1 MSDVQP
7 GTADTAAATAEQA
20 DAAANTAANATA
32 AEQQE
37 VQASQEQAT
46 GNNDQ
51 QQQGAQGLDALPE
64 WAQKEIHDLRKESGS
79 YRTKAK
85 EHEQTAQQ
93 LAEQKDAERQEL
105 VQQIAK
111 TLGLVEDQA
120 DDPEALVKAATER
133 EQAAAAERDKM
144 REQLVNYRRKD
155 AVNSVVGKLD
165 GKVDTALL
173 NAVLAQDDTFTSLD
187 VDADDY
193 GSQVEAIVTS
203 KIEAHPSIVQATTP
217 TASGV
222 DTSTTNTGT
231 APKLS
236 QDDLAKLYAE
246 GKYDEI
252 NKAAAEGRL
261 A

>member
-7 GTADTAAATAEQA
+7 GTTAAATN
-20 DAAANTAANATA
+20 DGG
-32 AEQQE
+32 QE
-37 VQASQEQAT
+37 TNPDTTVTEPQVQAGQEPTT

-51 QQQGAQGLDALPE
+51 QPNTDPEPQGLDALPE
-64 WAQKEIHDLRKESGS
+64 WAQKEIRDLRKESGS

-85 EHEQTAQQ
+85 EHEQTAAE
-93 LAEQKDAERQEL
+93 LAAAKDAERQEL

-133 EQAAAAERDKM
+133 EQQAAAERDKM

-155 AVNSVVGKLD
+155 TINTVVGKLD

-173 NAVLAQDDTFTSLD
+173 NAVLAQDTDFTNLD

-217 TASGV
+217 HTSGV

-231 APKLS
+231 PGKLTRADYD
-236 QDDLAKLYAE
+236 QMMANREYDKLNKLFAE
-246 GKYDEI
+246 KKF
-252 NKAAAEGRL
+252 NFQ
-261 A
+261 

>member
-20 DAAANTAANATA
+20 DAAANAAANATA

-51 QQQGAQGLDALPE
+51 QQGAQGLDALPE
-64 WAQKEIHDLRKESGS
+64 WAQKEIRDLRKESGS

-85 EHEQTAQQ
+85 EQEQTAQQ

-133 EQAAAAERDKM
+133 EQQAAAERDKM

-155 AVNSVVGKLD
+155 AVNNVVGKLD

-173 NAVLAQDDTFTSLD
+173 NAVLAQDPEFTALD
-187 VDADDY
+187 VDSDDY

-217 TASGV
+217 NASGV

-231 APKLS
+231 AKKLS
-236 QDDLAKLYAE
+236 QDDLARLYAE
-246 GKYDEI
+246 GKYEEI
-252 NKAAAEGRL
+252 NKAVSEGRI